1 MTALLFWAS
10 VVFWAIFQSWFWK
23 KAIWLGKFCP
33 IFIYFIGTM
42 IGFIGFGELPELGKK
57 VKTFSAL
64 APVATVGHIEGAMK
78 VLSYFKGEVEVKFS
92 YIPNAQCS
100 NFPTVVLI

>member
-1 MTALLFWAS
+1 
-10 VVFWAIFQSWFWK
+10 
-23 KAIWLGKFCP
+23 
-33 IFIYFIGTM
+33 M
-42 IGFIGFGELPELGKK
+42 IGFIGFGVLPELGKK

-92 YIPNAQCS
+92 YIPNAV
-100 NFPTVVLI
+100 F